1 MDTILVV
8 NAGSSS
14 LKFQVFAVGAASDL
28 KCLVKGQMDG
38 IGTRPRLRAEA
49 ADKKLLIDR
58 SYAQDEI
65 QDLPDAIH
73 AAGTWLQQTQPFNLI
88 AAGHRVVHG
97 GPDYAGP
104 VLINERVLARLE
116 GYNSLAPLHQP
127 NNLVPIRVL
136 RALRPDL
143 PQVACF
149 DTAFHRGHGERPDHF
164 AVPEHLFTR
173 RAFGA
178 MASTASHMSTLR
190 SVCAKLRQTSPM
202 AV

>member
-1 MDTILVV
+1 
-8 NAGSSS
+8 
-14 LKFQVFAVGAASDL
+14 
-28 KCLVKGQMDG
+28 MDG

-49 ADKKLLIDR
+49 ADKQAADR
-58 SYAQDEI
+58 PQLCARMRLRTCPTRSTRPARGCSE
-65 QDLPDAIH
+65 
-73 AAGTWLQQTQPFNLI
+73 TQQFNLV

-127 NNLVPIRVL
+127 NNLAPIRVL

-149 DTAFHRGHGERPDHF
+149 DTAFHRTHGGRSPTILRF
-164 AVPEHLFTR
+164 PNIFTR

-178 MASTASHMSTLR
+178 MASTASLMSTLR